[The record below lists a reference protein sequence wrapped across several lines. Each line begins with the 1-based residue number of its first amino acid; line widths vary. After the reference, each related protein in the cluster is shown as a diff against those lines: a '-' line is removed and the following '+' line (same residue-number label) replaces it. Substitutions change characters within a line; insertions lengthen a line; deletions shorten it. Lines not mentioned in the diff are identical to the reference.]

1 MHCHDEKPS
10 LHGKPDAAVIRQL
23 VHERAR
29 IGKSR
34 DAWIQVAFDLK
45 AGNQTSFEKLVIEEL
60 CSNCKKFYTKNV
72 KQD

>member
-10 LHGKPDAAVIRQL
+10 LRGKPDAAVIRQL
-23 VHERAR
+23 VHERNR
-29 IGKSR
+29 IGRSR

-45 AGNQTSFEKLVIEEL
+45 AGNQASFEALVKEEL
-60 CSNCKKFYTKNV
+60 CNNCVKFYTKNV